1 MVRQTT
7 KVIILETLGVFS
19 LVVMAAVGILAF
31 MLASGP
37 VELGVFRDDVEQAIT
52 RSRDGRPVT
61 VDRLTLQW
69 SPSERR
75 VFVVADGLS
84 LKDDNGREAGFA
96 ERAELTLDAGNI
108 FLGRIEVLDANLQS
122 GWIEVQNIGPNAWTL
137 AGDPL
142 PEVRAAELP
151 QTPEEW
157 LERTNTI
164 LSDLLIGLQVF
175 DDAFE
180 LETLQLNNFDLRVLD
195 LERRPI
201 GAIAGT
207 SAQISQLESDVSIQ
221 LSGDGQGLG
230 LPEIFSISLD
240 TFENYQSMKAVFD
253 VGVLPITDLVERL
266 GFSGFEGSD
275 LRLGTSFN
283 ADVTRD
289 DGLTQVGLVASRE
302 TGVLQLETVNETIDD
317 LSTALSYIPADDQV
331 RFDFLQIDSDRMSG
345 RFEGQLT
352 NVLAKNALRRL
363 ELQSDSLAIDITEIF
378 EAPWTVSDVV
388 FAADVSDDF
397 TILSVN
403 ALEADIDTARLRAS
417 GEIDLSVEH
426 AEGELPLTLDV
437 TAELI
442 GDISK
447 ETILSYW
454 PVRLGR
460 GARNYVI
467 ERLESGTATEA
478 TARLTLKPDSMAEGY
493 LREED
498 LAVNFSFR
506 DGAVRFLSDMPPVEN
521 AVGTGRV
528 GGNSLDITLISA
540 TYDDW
545 VLQSGAVE
553 FPAFNPR
560 GENFIVSAY
569 GSGPAVSVLRQ
580 LSNSRLRL
588 QEQTGFDPERV
599 SGDATASFK
608 LTRPAL
614 SDVPLEDHIMEVRG
628 EIRDGGL
635 KAAAGPFDITDAN
648 VNVDVTLERM
658 ILTGFGN
665 MGSSPVQF
673 TWRDAFDDDG
683 NPADLSATAVLTSDL
698 LNVFGLVGRAFIT
711 GEVPAEMQGKVGA
724 DGLQT
729 GTFAF
734 DLSEARLDIAEIDWV
749 KPSGE
754 TARATLNYTGDLRE
768 QAAALR
774 FSASDASIDGDLRL
788 QTDGRLESLVLR
800 ELFIE
805 DSVNVAGSISRSE
818 DGFEIEVDG
827 EYLDISGV
835 LADLGAVGD
844 VSGSSEGLGLK
855 LAATVDRLRLRR
867 NLDLVGS
874 SLNLNLSSTAGFQ
887 SLRASG
893 NTDNGATFIARLD
906 NEGANQPLALE
917 LKTSDAGYLASA
929 FFGVDFI
936 EGGILDLRGALA
948 TSNSP
953 ARLRATIEDT
963 RLINAPFFTQILSLA
978 SLRGLTDTLSGDG
991 VLFSRIEAPITIGG
1005 GRYVIDGGR
1014 ASGPA
1019 LGLTVNG
1026 WVGTDGG
1033 GIDLNGVLVP
1043 SFGVNSVLGGVPII
1057 GDLIVGREGEGIFSI
1072 TYSVAGTLEKAQ
1084 VAVNPLSAVTPGILR
1099 RIFENPSDTS
1109 IPSAIPV
1116 DPNLKPPTEK
1126 LPDLPDEEILSPT
1139 PGSDGEG

>member
-1 MVRQTT
+1 
-7 KVIILETLGVFS
+7 
-19 LVVMAAVGILAF
+19 MAAVGVLAF

-84 LKDDNGREAGFA
+84 LKDDAGREAGFA
-96 ERAELTLDAGNI
+96 QRAELTLDAGNI
-108 FLGRIEVLDANLQS
+108 FLGRIEVLDADLQS
-122 GWIEVQNIGPNAWTL
+122 GWIEVQNTGGNAWTF

-142 PEVRAAELP
+142 PEIRAAALP

-157 LERTNTI
+157 LDRTNTI
-164 LSDLLIGLQVF
+164 LSDLLVGLQVF

-180 LETLQLNNFDLRVLD
+180 LESLQLNDFDLRVLD
-195 LERRPI
+195 EDRSSI

-207 SAQISQLESDVSIQ
+207 SAQISHLESDVSIQ

-230 LPEIFSISLD
+230 LPEIFSVSLD
-240 TFENYQSMKAVFD
+240 TFDGYQSMKAVFD

-283 ADVTRD
+283 ADVTREG
-289 DGLTQVGLVASRE
+289 GLTQVGLVVSRE
-302 TGVLQLETVNETIDD
+302 MGVLQLDTIGETIDD
-317 LSTALSYIPADDQV
+317 LSAALSYLPAEDQV
-331 RFDFLQIDSDRMSG
+331 RIDFLQLESNRASG

-363 ELQSDSLAIDITEIF
+363 ELQAETLAIDITEIF
-378 EAPWTVSDVV
+378 EAPWLVSNVV
-388 FAADVSDDF
+388 FAAEIADDF
-397 TILSVN
+397 TILSVDT
-403 ALEADIDTARLRAS
+403 LEADIDTARLRAN

-426 AEGELPLTLDV
+426 EAGELPFTLDL
-437 TAELI
+437 TAELV
-442 GDISK
+442 GDTSK
-447 ETILSYW
+447 ETILAYW

-460 GARNYVI
+460 GARNYII
-467 ERLESGTATEA
+467 ERLESGTAAEV

-493 LREED
+493 LRDED
-498 LAVNFSFR
+498 LAVTFSFR
-506 DGAVRFLSDMPPVEN
+506 DGALRFLNDMPLVEN

-528 GGNSLDITLISA
+528 GGNSLDITLISS

-545 VLQSGAVE
+545 VIQSGAVE

-560 GENFIVSAY
+560 GESFTVSAY
-569 GSGPAVSVLRQ
+569 GSGPAISVLRQ

-628 EIRDGGL
+628 EIRNGGL
-635 KAAAGPFDITDAN
+635 KAAAGPFDITEAN

-749 KPSGE
+749 KPAGE

-774 FSASDASIDGDLRL
+774 FSASDATIDGDLRL
-788 QTDGRLESLVLR
+788 QNDGRLESLVLR

-805 DSVNVAGSISRSE
+805 DSVDVAGSISRSD

-827 EYLDISGV
+827 DYLDISGL

-844 VSGSSEGLGLK
+844 VGGSSEGLGLR

-874 SLNLNLSSTAGFQ
+874 SLNLNLSSRNGFQ

-906 NEGANQPLALE
+906 NEGENQPLALE

-936 EGGILDLRGALA
+936 EGGILDLRGSLA
-948 TSNSP
+948 TANRP

-1026 WVGTDGG
+1026 WVGTDGR
-1033 GIDLNGVLVP
+1033 GIGLNGVLVP

-1072 TYSVAGTLEKAQ
+1072 TYSVTGTLEKAQ

-1099 RIFENPSDTS
+1099 RIFENPSDTT
-1109 IPSAIPV
+1109 IPEALPV

-1139 PGSDGEG
+1139 PGSDGDG